1 MDNEEIIVEGFTT
14 EMVGLDP
21 PFVPNNPLNRPKM
34 NYVKP
39 IIALLV
45 FIAQF
50 VGLCFIPYKTWWMA
64 LIVLSLYS
72 IIYLSIIAKKTII
85 WLVHLYQNLA
95 PDEVRLRC
103 VFEPSCSE
111 YMVLAIQKYGVVK
124 GVIKGI
130 DRMRRCGSEQ
140 GIDYPQGLIFNKI

>member
-140 GIDYPQGLIFNKI
+140 GIDYP

>member
-1 MDNEEIIVEGFTT
+1 MENDDLIVDGFTCT
-14 EMVGLDP
+14 VTPFEEE
-21 PFVPNNPLNRPKM
+21 FVPNNPLNRPKM

-50 VGLCFIPYKTWWMA
+50 IGLCFIPYKTWWMA

-72 IIYLSIIAKKTII
+72 IVYLSFIAKRTII
-85 WLVHLYQNLA
+85 WIVHLYQNLA
-95 PDEVRLRC
+95 SDEVRLRC

-111 YMVLAIQKYGVVK
+111 YMILAVRKYGVIR
-124 GVIKGI
+124 GVAKGI
-130 DRMRRCGSEQ
+130 NRMRRCGHEQ
-140 GIDYPQGLIFNKI
+140 GIDYP